1 MKLLQTDTFT
11 LERPL
16 DTSTG
21 GYDDGNGNW
30 IPKSTKTYIIKAKG
44 SIQPLVGSDLRK
56 LPESFRNVKSYLV
69 FTKLCLKGV
78 ESDQGQ
84 EADVIFFDNEYY
96 QVQRVEN
103 WRQLHT
109 KHYKCWVVKVER
121 P

>member
-1 MKLLQTDTFT
+1 MRLLQTDTFT

-16 DTSTG
+16 ESAVG

-30 IPKSTKTYIIKAKG
+30 VPKSTKSHIIRAKA
-44 SIQPLVGSDLRK
+44 SIQPLSGIDLQK
-56 LPESFRNVKSYLV
+56 LPEAFKDVESYLV
-69 FTKLCLKGV
+69 FTKLLLRSVDSEEGI
-78 ESDQGQ
+78 
-84 EADVIFFDNEYY
+84 EADILKFDNKSYE
-96 QVQRVEN
+96 VQRVEY